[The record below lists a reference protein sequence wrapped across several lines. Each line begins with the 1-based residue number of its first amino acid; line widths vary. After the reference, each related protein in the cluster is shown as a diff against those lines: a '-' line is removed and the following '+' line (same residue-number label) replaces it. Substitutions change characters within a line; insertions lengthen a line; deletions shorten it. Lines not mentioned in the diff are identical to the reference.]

1 MTKDGKALSATA
13 VKAAKPTDKPYKIH
27 DTNGLYLTVNPT
39 GSKIWRVKYKID
51 KKEYVVNVGDYLDI
65 SLEAARVER
74 DKIRAELRAGRNP
87 AIEKKTV
94 SIKNEDY
101 NFAAVARRWTEK
113 KRSVW
118 SRQYFDDVTNSLSTH
133 VFPTIGNRDLREID
147 RATIFSIC
155 SKIAESSNETAH
167 RVANRISEVYEMSL
181 SAGLAT
187 LNPAMGV
194 SKALPEVQH
203 EQYPAITDLAELQQ
217 MMRVI
222 AASRAHP
229 ITKLALYLQALVVVR
244 PGELRKSAWREFDIK
259 SYQPVWNIPAEK
271 MKGKTGKRRSHFA
284 PLSRQAIEV
293 LDVVKHFTGGF
304 EHVFINIK
312 NDTKPMSENAMGF
325 LLKRNGYKDIHVPH
339 GFRTSFSS
347 IMNSRYPADRPV
359 IDAMIAHK
367 LKGISAAEA
376 AYNRADY
383 AQRRH
388 ELAQIWADL
397 LFVDIPAPADM
408 ILGPR
413 HN

>member
-1 MTKDGKALSATA
+1 MVKNGKTLSATA

-27 DTNGLYLTVNPT
+27 DANGLYLTVNPT

-87 AIEKKTV
+87 AIEKKAV
-94 SIKNEDY
+94 SIKNDDY
-101 NFAAVARRWTEK
+101 NFETVARRWTEK
-113 KRSVW
+113 KRSIW
-118 SRQYFDDVTNSLSTH
+118 SKQYFDDVTNSLSTH
-133 VFPTIGNRDLREID
+133 IFPTIGNCDLREID
-147 RATIFSIC
+147 RATIYTIC
-155 SKIAESSNETAH
+155 NKIAESATETAH
-167 RVANRISEVYEMSL
+167 RVANRISDVYEMAL

-194 SKALPEVQH
+194 SKSLPEVQH

-222 AASRAHP
+222 AASRAQP
-229 ITKLALYLQALVVVR
+229 ITKLALYLQSLVVVR
-244 PGELRKSAWREFDIK
+244 PGELRKAAWEEFDIE
-259 SYQPVWNIPAEK
+259 SNQPVWNVPAKK
-271 MKGKTGKRRSHFA
+271 MKGKTGKRRPHFV

-293 LDVVKHFTGGF
+293 LGVAKQFTGQF
-304 EHVFINIK
+304 EYVFINK
-312 NDTKPMSENAMGF
+312 DDYEKPMSGNAMGF

-339 GFRTSFSS
+339 GFRSSFSS

-359 IDAMIAHK
+359 IDAMMAHK